1 MKSYKVENIVKVLSY
16 FVGFLSFTILF
27 GNISNT
33 YFLISFSLFLLS
45 IYFEYKKYYINRVVI
60 NIAGISAIII
70 MALSINSENILQPA
84 LETLSF
90 LLSIKFLEEKK
101 FRDYMQ
107 IYLLSVLI
115 LAASSLIYFG
125 IIFLVYLFIYIF
137 LINIS
142 IVLLTY
148 QSQDNEIQLTEEEI
162 KKIIIKTSLIPL
174 LSIPL
179 TIFFFIILPRSEVP
193 IFNLFGGQAK
203 SRTGFSEDVKLGDV
217 SNIQE
222 DNTVIFRAN
231 MEKIPENQLYWRGIV
246 LTYFDGINW
255 KVLEGKDESSK
266 LLKGNIVKQTI
277 YLEPYENKYL
287 FGIDKPVRI
296 ISKEN
301 INRENFS
308 FYLNHPVYSTIKYE
322 VYSVITDVIPS
333 DYVNK
338 TIYLQLPKIDED
350 IKKLAD
356 KLKGK
361 NDIETANN
369 ILKYLKYGEYKYS
382 LKNLPISNNP
392 LKDFLIKY
400 KYGNCEYFASSMAVL
415 LRLNNVPARLVA
427 GYKGG
432 IYNDIGKYYIVKQKD
447 AHVWVEAY
455 INNIGWVRYDPT
467 SAISISDR
475 IQENKISKIKL
486 IFDTINYYYITF
498 VIGFDFKKQMAV
510 FRQISSMVKKPEINF
525 SADKKYILVLIL
537 ILIISFLAY
546 KSNFRFKIKTKEEK
560 ILEKFLKKMEKY
572 GYKKNINEGLEEFVN
587 KISEKELKERA
598 YLFVK
603 EFENL
608 YYKDKKI
615 SKEDEKRLKEL
626 IKAL

>member
-33 YFLISFSLFLLS
+33 YFLISFSLFLVS

-70 MALSINSENILQPA
+70 MALSMNSENVLQPA

-148 QSQDNEIQLTEEEI
+148 QSQDKEIQLTEEEI
-162 KKIIIKTSLIPL
+162 KKIVIKTSLIPL

-222 DNTVIFRAN
+222 DNTVIFRAS

-266 LLKGNIVKQTI
+266 SLKGNIIKQTI

-287 FGIDKPVRI
+287 FGLDKPVRV

-322 VYSVITDVIPS
+322 VYSVITDIIPS

-361 NDIETANN
+361 NDLETANN
-369 ILKYLKYGEYKYS
+369 ILKFLKYGEYKYS
-382 LKNLPISNNP
+382 LKNLPISKNP
-392 LKDFLIKY
+392 LKDFLIRY

-432 IYNDIGKYYIVKQKD
+432 IYNNIGKYYMVKQKD

-455 INNIGWVRYDPT
+455 IDNIGWVRYDPT
-467 SAISISDR
+467 SAISISDK
-475 IQENKISKIKL
+475 IKENKISKIKL
-486 IFDTINYYYITF
+486 FFDTINYYYITF
-498 VIGFDFKKQMAV
+498 VIGFDFKKQMAI
-510 FRQISSMVKKPEINF
+510 FRQISSMIKKPEINF
-525 SADKKYILVLIL
+525 SINKKYILVLIL
-537 ILIISFLAY
+537 ILIIGFLAY
-546 KSNFRFKIKTKEEK
+546 KSNFKFKIKTKEEK
-560 ILEKFLKKMEKY
+560 ILEQFLKKMEKY
-572 GYKKNINEGLEEFVN
+572 GYKKDRNEGLEEFIN
-587 KISEKELKERA
+587 KINEKELKERA
-598 YLFVK
+598 YLFVRA
-603 EFENL
+603 FENL

-615 SKEDEKRLKEL
+615 SKEDEKKLKEL
-626 IKAL
+626 IKNI

>member
-70 MALSINSENILQPA
+70 MALSITSENVLQPA

-148 QSQDNEIQLTEEEI
+148 QSQDKGIQLTEEEI
-162 KKIIIKTSLIPL
+162 KKIVIKTSLIPL

-266 LLKGNIVKQTI
+266 SLKGNIVKQTI

-287 FGIDKPVRI
+287 FGLDKPVRI

-322 VYSVITDVIPS
+322 VYSVITDIIPS

-361 NDIETANN
+361 NDLETANN
-369 ILKYLKYGEYKYS
+369 ILKFLKYGEYKYS

-432 IYNDIGKYYIVKQKD
+432 IYNDIGKYYMVKQKD

-467 SAISISDR
+467 SAISISNK

-486 IFDTINYYYITF
+486 FFDTINYYYITF

-525 SADKKYILVLIL
+525 SINKKYILVLIL
-537 ILIISFLAY
+537 ILIIGFLAY
-546 KSNFRFKIKTKEEK
+546 KSNFKFKIKTKEEK
-560 ILEKFLKKMEKY
+560 ILEKFLKKMKKY
-572 GYKKNINEGLEEFVN
+572 GYKKDRNEGLEEFIN
-587 KISEKELKERA
+587 KINEKELKERA
-598 YLFVK
+598 YLFVR